1 MTHCYYWK
9 FVGSNRFILPLG
21 ILNGK
26 VVSISAALT
35 MHLNP
40 NFSLWCTATNYNVTI
55 FRQAVISFEHQSS
68 FIDFKSDR
76 FAMTCNFLL
85 FFKSIHSLNFGKK
98 NLLFSQSHIFIPPSS
113 KVACRT
119 LAKFSPIF
127 WGKVAHSH
135 IRIPDEVHARDQI

>member
-1 MTHCYYWK
+1 MTHYYYRK

-55 FRQAVISFEHQSS
+55 FRQAVISFEH
-68 FIDFKSDR
+68 
-76 FAMTCNFLL
+76 
-85 FFKSIHSLNFGKK
+85 
-98 NLLFSQSHIFIPPSS
+98 
-113 KVACRT
+113 
-119 LAKFSPIF
+119 
-127 WGKVAHSH
+127 
-135 IRIPDEVHARDQI
+135 